1 MSISIHP
8 SVDLLQSTD
17 NVRHI
22 YVFYCLR
29 FVLIHL
35 ANVLHVSSHVSMPK
49 NSKKSQKQDKIR
61 TNMRALTPKFS
72 YFMTLI
78 LNELGVGAQ
87 VNKKQ
92 SNSFQ
97 FTGTNCQLS
106 KQTNRT
112 SNLNPTLA
120 IISNF
125 TADSSEEEC
134 SRISCIDGQ

>member
-1 MSISIHP
+1 MSITIHP

-35 ANVLHVSSHVSMPK
+35 ANVLHVSSHVSKPK
-49 NSKKSQKQDKIR
+49 NRKKQDKIR

-125 TADSSEEEC
+125 TAETPKKNPPESAASIGMVT
-134 SRISCIDGQ
+134 S